1 MFNMMYDIGID
12 KTGCVLDAAEENDIV
27 KRAGAWYSYG
37 DTKLGQG
44 KEMSAQTLEENPE
57 LCEEIKQKLYDKF
70 DLGKTTEDSDTEN
83 NSENDN
89 DKK

>member
-1 MFNMMYDIGID
+1 
-12 KTGCVLDAAEENDIV
+12 
-27 KRAGAWYSYG
+27 
-37 DTKLGQG
+37 
-44 KEMSAQTLEENPE
+44 MSAQTLEENPE

-70 DLGKTTEDSDTEN
+70 DLGKTTEDSETEN